1 VEALQKALNQSR
13 NSAYVEGTS
22 NIALSL
28 DLTSNLKSVLEL
40 LEQQLTVVSLLRDV
54 MDRGMTVAIG
64 SESGI
69 APLAECSL
77 VLAPYEV
84 DGERAGTI
92 GVLGPTRMNYT
103 ETVAAV
109 AVISQRLSK
118 MLTEGSK

>member
-1 VEALQKALNQSR
+1 M
-13 NSAYVEGTS
+13 
-22 NIALSL
+22 
-28 DLTSNLKSVLEL
+28 LEL